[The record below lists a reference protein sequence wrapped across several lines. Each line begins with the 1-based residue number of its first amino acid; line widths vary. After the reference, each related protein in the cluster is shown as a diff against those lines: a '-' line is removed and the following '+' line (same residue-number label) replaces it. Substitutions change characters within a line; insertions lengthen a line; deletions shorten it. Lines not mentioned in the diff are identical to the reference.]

1 LTIHAT
7 LFVIVSADRLR
18 FMPSLIENVL
28 GGVFLF
34 LKQTMFYIAM
44 MLITTGWELEN
55 THFTM
60 RIQPILNQTS
70 KVLRIVS

>member
-1 LTIHAT
+1 MQRY
-7 LFVIVSADRLR
+7 VIVSADRLR

-44 MLITTGWELEN
+44 ILITTEWELEN
-55 THFTM
+55 TFYDENTANFESN
-60 RIQPILNQTS
+60 I
-70 KVLRIVS
+70 

>member
-1 LTIHAT
+1 MQHY
-7 LFVIVSADRLR
+7 VIVSADRLR

-44 MLITTGWELEN
+44 MLITTEWELEN
-55 THFTM
+55 TFYDENTANFESN
-60 RIQPILNQTS
+60 I
-70 KVLRIVS
+70 